1 MYWRFARG
9 LREFLRRPIS
19 VAEAQAIV
27 CRRLA
32 QREDSFLN
40 MVERGVYEHP
50 SSPYRL
56 LLRQAGC
63 ELGDLRDLVHTRGL
77 EGALRSLHD
86 AGVYVTFE
94 EFKGHAPIVRGGQ
107 VIEAG
112 ASAFDNPHLGRYYEV
127 ESGGTTGA
135 GTRTALDL
143 DQLAATAVNTILA
156 YDAHG
161 VLRVPTV
168 MWYGILP
175 ASAGLASV
183 LHSARIGATPE
194 KWLSPITADDLRPSV
209 KNRLATG
216 FVVAAGRLAGAR
228 LPWPELG
235 SLDGVAVA
243 RWAHA
248 RVRAHGACLIRTS
261 VSLALRVANAAR
273 AEGLD
278 LTGATFLGGAEP
290 PTPAKVRGITA
301 SGARYVPNYFITEA
315 GAVGMGCAQPVDGS
329 DVHFYRD
336 SLALIQCPRH
346 VPGTALT
353 VDAFSFTSLLPSAS
367 KLLLNVEMDD
377 YGVVEERAC
386 GCPLERHGLTQHL
399 REIRSFRKLTGEGM
413 TLVGTEMVHIL
424 EDVLPARF
432 GGSPLD
438 YQLVEEEDPDGFT
451 RLSLLVSPRVRIDD
465 EQQVID
471 TVLEA
476 LGRGSVAAD
485 LARALWAKARTL
497 RVVRAEPIWTAR
509 GKLMPLHL
517 GQRDRRDR

>member
-1 MYWRFARG
+1 
-9 LREFLRRPIS
+9 
-19 VAEAQAIV
+19 
-27 CRRLA
+27 
-32 QREDSFLN
+32 
-40 MVERGVYEHP
+40 
-50 SSPYRL
+50 
-56 LLRQAGC
+56 
-63 ELGDLRDLVHTRGL
+63 
-77 EGALRSLHD
+77 
-86 AGVYVTFE
+86 
-94 EFKGHAPIVRGGQ
+94 
-107 VIEAG
+107 
-112 ASAFDNPHLGRYYEV
+112 
-127 ESGGTTGA
+127 
-135 GTRTALDL
+135 
-143 DQLAATAVNTILA
+143 
-156 YDAHG
+156 
-161 VLRVPTV
+161 

-194 KWLSPITADDLRPSV
+194 KWFSPIMADDLRPSLQS
-209 KNRLATG
+209 RLATA
-216 FVVAAGRLAGAR
+216 FVVAAGRLGGAR

-248 RVRAHGACLIRTS
+248 RLLTHGACLIRTS

-273 AEGLD
+273 ADGLD

-290 PTPAKVRGITA
+290 PTPAKVRGITE

-315 GAVGMGCAQPVDGS
+315 GAVGMGCARPVDSS
-329 DVHFYRD
+329 DVHLYRD
-336 SLALIQCPRH
+336 SLALIQCPRQ
-346 VPGTALT
+346 VPGTELI

-377 YGVVEERAC
+377 YGILEERRC
-386 GCPLERHGLTQHL
+386 GCPLERYGLTQHL

-413 TLVGTEMVHIL
+413 TLIGTEMVHIL

-432 GGSPLD
+432 GGGPLD
-438 YQLVEEEDPDGFT
+438 YQLLEEEDPNGFT

-476 LGRGSVAAD
+476 LGRGSVVAD
-485 LARALWAKARTL
+485 LARALWTKTRTL

-517 GQRDRRDR
+517 GQRSRRDR